1 MGIVFVAFQDQSGPV
16 LMDCGNH
23 WGEFFVQFSDFVA
36 SYYDQHPMFMWDGE
50 IKSDFIYIDMPKMQI
65 LFEAASKQPER
76 LFMGWAEIVVAML
89 EVSTK
94 KPWREMWQKEFED
107 FRPSYRGVSREDIPT
122 F

>member
-1 MGIVFVAFQDQSGPV
+1 MGVVFVAFQDQSGPV
-16 LMDCGNH
+16 LMDCGRY
-23 WGEFFVQFSDFVA
+23 WGEFFVRFSDFVA
-36 SYYDQHPMFMWDGE
+36 SHYKQPSMFMWDGE
-50 IKSDFIYIDMPKMQI
+50 VWADTLYIDLLKMQI

-94 KPWREMWQKEFED
+94 KPWREMWQREFED
-107 FRPSYRGVSREDIPT
+107 FRPSYRGVSREDIPI